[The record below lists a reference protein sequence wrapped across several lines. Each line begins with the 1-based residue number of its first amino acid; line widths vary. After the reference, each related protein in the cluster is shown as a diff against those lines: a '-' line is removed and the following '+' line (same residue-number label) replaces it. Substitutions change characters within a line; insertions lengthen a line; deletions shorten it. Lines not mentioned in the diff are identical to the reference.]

1 MMKTVFLYAVQGA
14 MLLTALWAS
23 AQVKTTDFLIDSSK
37 DYVYLKFDHL
47 GRRERLG
54 GDEVSKGLWIRLV
67 NNCRVPVIVA
77 TFDPGTGDPGSGIY
91 DEVVPAAAKGP
102 ILHSEGGQK
111 KPLRSSRLTS
121 AKMPKGYSLPDTFS
135 TASISPGES
144 ILFSVPANH
153 VSPSWSLEIRFYLG
167 PPGSLFGSGPYSVLS
182 FDWVDIPEQFRA
194 AWKVDGHSVGVPTDA
209 QKPVDAPSQH

>member
-1 MMKTVFLYAVQGA
+1 MTKNVFLYAVQGG

-23 AQVKTTDFLIDSSK
+23 AQVKTTDFLIDPSK

-47 GRRERLG
+47 GSRERLG
-54 GDEVSKGLWIRLV
+54 GDEVSQALWIRLV
-67 NNCRVPVIVA
+67 NNCQVPVTVA
-77 TFDPGTGDPGSGIY
+77 TFNPGTGDPGSGIY

-102 ILHSEGGQK
+102 ILHSEGPKNQ
-111 KPLRSSRLTS
+111 LRRSRLTQ

-135 TASISPGES
+135 TTSISPGES

-153 VSPSWSLEIRFYLG
+153 VSPSWSLEIRFYLA
-167 PPGSLFGSGPYSVLS
+167 PPGALFGSGPYSVLS

-194 AWKVDGHSVGVPTDA
+194 TRKDDGPSVGIPTAA
-209 QKPVDAPSQH
+209 QKSVDPSSQH

>member
-1 MMKTVFLYAVQGA
+1 

-23 AQVKTTDFLIDSSK
+23 AQVKTTDFLIDPSK

-47 GRRERLG
+47 GSRERLG

-102 ILHSEGGQK
+102 ILHSGGGKNQLRPS
-111 KPLRSSRLTS
+111 PLTP

-135 TASISPGES
+135 TTSISPGES

-167 PPGSLFGSGPYSVLS
+167 PPGALFGSGPYSVLS

-194 AWKVDGHSVGVPTDA
+194 AWKTEGPSVGVPNAA
-209 QKPVDAPSQH
+209 QKSADLPSQH